1 MDSFQEALQVM
12 EFLFQKDYQFA
23 LATSENNIPSVRF
36 VDTYYQD
43 QAFYLVTSKA
53 SQKVQEIIKNP
64 KVALTNRLYRFQG
77 EAEVLGH
84 PLDPALKDIR
94 DTLTKVFKDW
104 YFAHNK
110 EEDAD
115 MCYVKISLVEGFFY
129 HDQIGYKVDFQSKT
143 VKKNPFD
150 FDIVPMS

>member
-43 QAFYLVTSKA
+43 QAFYLVTTKT

-84 PLDPALKDIR
+84 PLDPNLKDIR
-94 DTLTKVFKDW
+94 DTLTKVFEDW

-129 HDQIGYKVDFQSKT
+129 HDQLGYKVDFQSKT
-143 VKKNPFD
+143 VQKNPFD